1 MWAQVV
7 LLAAVAGIFL
17 YFVSRRHNV
26 RMQAGKRIG
35 FFGFLAFAVY
45 AVLFPG
51 HVTLLA
57 HALGI
62 GRGADLLLYM
72 LVVAFLFGMLN
83 TYLRFRGA
91 TQQITELAR
100 TLAIREAELVNHQRG
115 VMRDEQVHSPVA
127 ATTAATGDPTDTAN
141 PADTAEPTDK
151 GEPVDAARTEVP
163 AEDPVHTG
171 DTGVETETAEP
182 TGATTDPAAAAADTS
197 GPVPVTTPEK
207 R

>member
-83 TYLRFRGA
+83 TYLRFRGT

-115 VMRDEQVHSPVA
+115 VMRGEQVHSPVA
-127 ATTAATGDPTDTAN
+127 ATTAATAEVAETDTPGPG
-141 PADTAEPTDK
+141 PAGP
-151 GEPVDAARTEVP
+151 EVP
-163 AEDPVHTG
+163 SAAHGG
-171 DTGVETETAEP
+171 DTGPVE
-182 TGATTDPAAAAADTS
+182 DTS
-197 GPVPVTTPEK
+197 GPDDTTERSAQPT

>member
-17 YFVSRRHNV
+17 YFVSRKHNV

-45 AVLFPG
+45 AVLFPQ

-83 TYLRFRGA
+83 TYLRFRGT

-115 VMRDEQVHSPVA
+115 VMAGEQVHSPVA
-127 ATTAATGDPTDTAN
+127 ATTAAATEYE
-141 PADTAEPTDK
+141 PAA
-151 GEPVDAARTEVP
+151 GEHGADGEHGEFGADDEHPAARNETVP
-163 AEDPVHTG
+163 ATSP
-171 DTGVETETAEP
+171 
-182 TGATTDPAAAAADTS
+182 DPASAASASSDPGAASESTATNPDSVTAADN
-197 GPVPVTTPEK
+197 

>member
-83 TYLRFRGA
+83 TYLRFRGT

-100 TLAIREAELVNHQRG
+100 TLAIREAELINHQRG
-115 VMRDEQVHSPVA
+115 VMRGEQVHSPVA
-127 ATTAATGDPTDTAN
+127 ATTAAT
-141 PADTAEPTDK
+141 AEVAET
-151 GEPVDAARTEVP
+151 AARPEP
-163 AEDPVHTG
+163 
-171 DTGVETETAEP
+171 DTGVALAEPAPEAHDTADHDTAPDETASRDTVHATDVP
-182 TGATTDPAAAAADTS
+182 TAEITDPASESATDPAS
-197 GPVPVTTPEK
+197 ITTAEH

>member
-83 TYLRFRGA
+83 TYLRFRGT

-115 VMRDEQVHSPVA
+115 VMRGEQVHSPVA
-127 ATTAATGDPTDTAN
+127 ATTAATAETTDM
-141 PADTAEPTDK
+141 AETT
-151 GEPVDAARTEVP
+151 DAAGATDMAGTTDSAVP
-163 AEDPVHTG
+163 AEDSVHPAEP
-171 DTGVETETAEP
+171 GVETGTTEP
-182 TGATTDPAAAAADTS
+182 TGAATDPAGAPTDTS
-197 GPVPVTTPEK
+197 APVPVTTPEN

>member
-83 TYLRFRGA
+83 TYLRFRGT

-115 VMRDEQVHSPVA
+115 VMRGEQVHSPVA
-127 ATTAATGDPTDTAN
+127 ATTAATG
-141 PADTAEPTDK
+141 EPTNA
-151 GEPVDAARTEVP
+151 GEPVDAARTDTAVP

-171 DTGVETETAEP
+171 EPGVETGTAEP
-182 TGATTDPAAAAADTS
+182 TGATTDPAGPAADTS
-197 GPVPVTTPEK
+197 DPVPVTTPEK